1 MTSDIIRR
9 VVALLPPFTALTW
22 HYLTF
27 LLTSSS
33 PSTST
38 IILPMQWSVGS
49 GSERCGSCL
58 GTHLEGAPRKGE
70 GITIYHF
77 QNRNIIQ
84 IFKNWLKSGY
94 SVFTLKGVVKRPSG
108 EASKKLFFYFW
119 FLTTTVFSDK
129 DFLDWARPPP
139 PNKKWSEM
147 VKNGQ
152 KIWVLSDKD
161 FLD

>member
-1 MTSDIIRR
+1 MTSDIILRL
-9 VVALLPPFTALTW
+9 VVLLPPFTALTW

-49 GSERCGSCL
+49 CSEWCGSCL

-70 GITIYHF
+70 GITTYHF

-94 SVFTLKGVVKRPSG
+94 SVFTWKGVVKRPLG
-108 EASKKLFFYFW
+108 EASKKTVFFTFGKKLRPPLPLFWPPQF
-119 FLTTTVFSDK
+119 FSDK

-139 PNKKWSEM
+139 LSE
-147 VKNGQ
+147 KNGQ
-152 KIWVLSDKD
+152 KLVKNI
-161 FLD
+161 